1 MPLDLE
7 GHCKRILKDIEST
20 SQSIR
25 HSALAYANSRQN
37 FQVSERLR
45 RELETIRISADA
57 ILEAIAKAS
66 VTDFTIDDRLIDWLF
81 SGELRSCLSKL
92 KEMDIMLNPV
102 SPARPVPD
110 PARPLRPG
118 EDKLTAAMVF
128 FNRHKGLFH
137 FLITPHVWQVSQQ
150 QSGRVFDLLS
160 RNRER
165 LLHQPSGS
173 EARAPRTDALPVSGA
188 TKDRLQSQSSDVY
201 VTRCRN
207 KRICPLNPGSIVL
220 YRNTTQSPTWTMH
233 RKRGI

>member
-7 GHCKRILKDIEST
+7 GHCRRILKDIEST

-150 QSGRVFDLLS
+150 QSGRVFDFYYPGIES
-160 RNRER
+160 DSFIS
-165 LLHQPSGS
+165 HQGRKHEHLEQTLFPFQ
-173 EARAPRTDALPVSGA
+173 RRQRIVF
-188 TKDRLQSQSSDVY
+188 KVNQ
-201 VTRCRN
+201 VTC
-207 KRICPLNPGSIVL
+207 
-220 YRNTTQSPTWTMH
+220 M
-233 RKRGI
+233 